1 MTDIAKLVPNITLDL
16 DLQKD
21 DVIAVVVANHE
32 TELREEKGEIDDR
45 ISNLS
50 KTLDSSRK
58 ELDKVIKSFS
68 DSHWYFKKDK
78 LKMALEDMGTSSVSF
93 SSEIS
98 KSESESSEGVQ
109 VYRFNLYVQ
118 IGRAMG
124 STRLQFMHE
133 ERFYGEDHD
142 VNVLTKAIEE
152 TRLKLDDLRAKS
164 VALSGKLR
172 DMPSI
177 ERRARAALGRYTM
190 QKTAE
195 GRELMIELDQVKSK
209 ALSTN
214 KKD

>member
-50 KTLDSSRK
+50 KTLNNSRK
-58 ELDKVIKSFS
+58 ELDNVVKSFG
-68 DSHWYFKKDK
+68 DSHWYFRKDK

-93 SSEIS
+93 SSEIT

-118 IGRAMG
+118 IGRTMG

-152 TRLKLDDLRAKS
+152 TRLKLDALRAKS
-164 VALSGKLR
+164 GALSGKLR